1 MNSPLELREVRLGGL
16 APARGSAS
24 AAFPPF
30 RPGDPSP
37 GDAAPVRASRTVL
50 GSVRASSNDPAPP
63 TCAGR
68 SPAVVAAV
76 STAGWPLLALLLL
89 LLLASPAAAQFPAE
103 VRGRVTERG
112 TGAAVAGARVE
123 AEGAA
128 AVAGPDGAFLL
139 RGVSP
144 GTREVRVTALGF
156 TEGRFSVEAA
166 NGRTVTLLV
175 VLDPAAIALEA
186 VRVRAARDP
195 AGATVLDRADVE
207 GSGAR
212 ELGELLRDRAGVV
225 VTRQGAPGS
234 PTRVSIRG
242 SSANEVL
249 VLLDGVPL
257 NSALTGDA
265 DLSTVP
271 LEAVERVTVL
281 RGAQSARYGAR
292 ALAGV
297 VAVETRRPRGAELS
311 ARAAAGSWGER
322 RGALSAGGRRAA
334 GATTLSGF
342 VSLEGQRSNGDFRYL
357 VPDFR
362 GGGTA
367 VRRNA
372 DVGSL
377 SLLASGRAE
386 RGGGEVGVRVDGF
399 TTRRGMPGGIAQP
412 ELGARQEQD
421 RAGAALSARLPRA
434 GVEWRL
440 DADAQ
445 LQHAR
450 FRDPAPNVG
459 GAYDDEVRARAAGAA
474 ITARTGRGSLDV
486 VGGAEARGVG
496 VATSLLAEDAPGAQ
510 TLGAVWLQGRWG
522 RVLGAG
528 WTLDLLPAA
537 RADWSSRVRGATLS
551 PRLGASATRGAL
563 AARVSVGNA
572 FSPPTLA
579 DQFFHEG
586 VLVRPNPGL
595 QPERVRGE
603 VEGAVEMRDAAIGA
617 LRLDAELAAYRA
629 DVDGM
634 VLWFP
639 DHRFQWSPRN
649 FDVRRAGAELQLR
662 VRLPRAGAEL
672 RGAASRAAVEYTGPV
687 LRGQVAFRPRH
698 TASAAAAA
706 RLPGRVRAELQA
718 RWVGERRSVAGD
730 TLNLLEP
737 YMMADVRLARPFA
750 RGAWAGEVT
759 FAIEN
764 LADTRAAMLVDYP
777 YPGRAWTLGVR
788 LRRGAPHT
796 SSSSGSTDR

>member
-1 MNSPLELREVRLGGL
+1 M
-16 APARGSAS
+16 
-24 AAFPPF
+24 
-30 RPGDPSP
+30 
-37 GDAAPVRASRTVL
+37 RA
-50 GSVRASSNDPAPP
+50 

-68 SPAVVAAV
+68 FPAVVAAV
-76 STAGWPLLALLLL
+76 STAGAWLLLL
-89 LLLASPAAAQFPAE
+89 LLLASPAAAQYPAE

-112 TGAAVAGARVE
+112 TGAAVPGARVE

-139 RGVSP
+139 RGVTP

-156 TEGRFSVEAA
+156 REGRFSVEAA
-166 NGRTVTLLV
+166 NGRTATLLV
-175 VLDPAAIALEA
+175 VLDPSAIALEA
-186 VRVRAARDP
+186 IRVRAARDP
-195 AGATVLDRADVE
+195 AGATVLDRASIE
-207 GSGAR
+207 ASGAR
-212 ELGELLRDRAGVV
+212 ELGEVLRDQAGVV
-225 VTRQGAPGS
+225 VTRQGGPGS

-281 RGAQSARYGAR
+281 RGAQSARYGPR

-297 VAVETRRPRGAELS
+297 VAVETRRPRGTELS

-322 RGALSAGGRRAA
+322 RGALSVGGRRGAGTAA
-334 GATTLSGF
+334 LSGF
-342 VSLEGQRSNGDFRYL
+342 ASLEGQRSEGDFRYL
-357 VPDFR
+357 VPGFR

-372 DVGSL
+372 DAGSL

-386 RGGGEVGVRVDGF
+386 RAGREVGVRVDGF
-399 TTRRGMPGGIAQP
+399 TTRRGMPGGTAQP

-421 RAGAALSARLPRA
+421 RAGAALSARLPAA
-434 GVEWRL
+434 GVEWRM

-450 FRDPAPNVG
+450 FRDPEPNVG

-474 ITARTGRGSLDV
+474 LSARAGRGALDV
-486 VGGAEARGVG
+486 VGGAEARRLGIT
-496 VATSLLAEDAPGAQ
+496 TSLLEDAPDLQ
-510 TLGAVWLQGRWG
+510 MLGAVWLQGRWG
-522 RVLGAG
+522 RALGAG

-537 RADWSSRVRGATLS
+537 RADWSTRVSGATLS
-551 PRLGASATRGAL
+551 PRMGASATRGTL
-563 AARVSVGNA
+563 AARLSVGNA

-586 VLVRPNPGL
+586 VLVKPNPHL
-595 QPERVRGE
+595 RPERVRGE
-603 VEGAVEMRDAAIGA
+603 VEGALELRDAAVGA
-617 LRLDAELAAYRA
+617 LRVDAELAAYRA

-649 FDVRRAGAELQLR
+649 YDVRRAGADLQAR
-662 VRLPRAGAEL
+662 VRFPWAEAEL
-672 RGAASRAAVEYTGPV
+672 RGTASRAAVEYTGAV

-698 TASAAAAA
+698 TASAAASV
-706 RLPGRVRAELQA
+706 RLPGTIRAELQG

-737 YMMADVRLARPFA
+737 YLMADLRLARPFA
-750 RGAWAGEVT
+750 PGAWAGEAT

-788 LRRGAPHT
+788 LRRGARHT
-796 SSSSGSTDR
+796 SPSSGSTDR

>member
-297 VAVETRRPRGAELS
+297 VAVETRRPRGTELS

-322 RGALSAGGRRAA
+322 RGALSVGGRRGAEEPAIAHVCEIVA
-334 GATTLSGF
+334 G
-342 VSLEGQRSNGDFRYL
+342 VSFKGAGVPTPMRTAEG
-357 VPDFR
+357 
-362 GGGTA
+362 A
-367 VRRNA
+367 VVQDA
-372 DVGSL
+372 DRLDAIG
-377 SLLASGRAE
+377 A
-386 RGGGEVGVRVDGF
+386 VGVARAFAFGGS
-399 TTRRGMPGGIAQP
+399 RGRPLHDPETAP
-412 ELGARQEQD
+412 ELHATFD
-421 RAGAALSARLPRA
+421 AYRAGAGGTTHHFHEKLL
-434 GVEWRL
+434 L
-440 DADAQ
+440 
-445 LQHAR
+445 L
-450 FRDPAPNVG
+450 RDRMN
-459 GAYDDEVRARAAGAA
+459 
-474 ITARTGRGSLDV
+474 T
-486 VGGAEARGVG
+486 
-496 VATSLLAEDAPGAQ
+496 
-510 TLGAVWLQGRWG
+510 
-522 RVLGAG
+522 
-528 WTLDLLPAA
+528 PAA
-537 RADWSSRVRGATLS
+537 RRIA
-551 PRLGASATRGAL
+551 
-563 AARVSVGNA
+563 
-572 FSPPTLA
+572 
-579 DQFFHEG
+579 EG
-586 VLVRPNPGL
+586 RHRFMEEFL
-595 QPERVRGE
+595 
-603 VEGAVEMRDAAIGA
+603 
-617 LRLDAELAAYRA
+617 
-629 DVDGM
+629 
-634 VLWFP
+634 
-639 DHRFQWSPRN
+639 HRFQ
-649 FDVRRAGAELQLR
+649 AE
-662 VRLPRAGAEL
+662 
-672 RGAASRAAVEYTGPV
+672 
-687 LRGQVAFRPRH
+687 
-698 TASAAAAA
+698 
-706 RLPGRVRAELQA
+706 
-718 RWVGERRSVAGD
+718 WDGED
-730 TLNLLEP
+730 
-737 YMMADVRLARPFA
+737 
-750 RGAWAGEVT
+750 
-759 FAIEN
+759 
-764 LADTRAAMLVDYP
+764 
-777 YPGRAWTLGVR
+777 
-788 LRRGAPHT
+788 
-796 SSSSGSTDR
+796 

>member
-1 MNSPLELREVRLGGL
+1 M
-16 APARGSAS
+16 
-24 AAFPPF
+24 
-30 RPGDPSP
+30 
-37 GDAAPVRASRTVL
+37 RA
-50 GSVRASSNDPAPP
+50 
-63 TCAGR
+63 TCEGR
-68 SPAVVAAV
+68 FPAVVAAV
-76 STAGWPLLALLLL
+76 STAGFPGATWLLALLLL
-89 LLLASPAAAQFPAE
+89 LLTAPSPAAAQFPAE

-112 TGAAVAGARVE
+112 TGAAVPGARVE

-156 TEGRFSVEAA
+156 REGRFSVDAA

-175 VLDPAAIALEA
+175 VLDPSAIALEA
-186 VRVRAARDP
+186 IQVRAARDP
-195 AGATVLDRADVE
+195 AGATVLDRAAIE
-207 GSGAR
+207 ASGAR
-212 ELGELLRDRAGVV
+212 ELGEVLRDQAGVV
-225 VTRQGAPGS
+225 VTRQGGPGS

-242 SSANEVL
+242 SSANAVL

-297 VAVETRRPRGAELS
+297 VAVETRRPRGTELS

-322 RGALSAGGRRAA
+322 RGAVSAGGRRGA
-334 GATTLSGF
+334 GATALSGF
-342 VSLEGQRSNGDFRYL
+342 ASVEGQRSEGDFRYL
-357 VPDFR
+357 VPAFR

-372 DVGSL
+372 DAGSL
-377 SLLASGRAE
+377 SMLASGRAE
-386 RGGGEVGVRVDGF
+386 RGGGELGVRVDGF

-412 ELGARQEQD
+412 ELGARQEQE
-421 RAGAALSARLPRA
+421 RAGAALSARLPAA
-434 GVEWRL
+434 GVEWRMDL
-440 DADAQ
+440 DAQ

-450 FRDPAPNVG
+450 FRDPEPNVG
-459 GAYDDEVRARAAGAA
+459 GAYDDEVRARSAGAA
-474 ITARTGRGSLDV
+474 ISARAGRGSLDV
-486 VGGAEARGVG
+486 VGGAEARRLGVT
-496 VATSLLAEDAPGAQ
+496 TSLLADNAPDGQ

-522 RVLGAG
+522 RALGAG

-537 RADWSSRVRGATLS
+537 RADWSTRVPGATLS
-551 PRLGASATRGAL
+551 PRLGASATRGPL
-563 AARVSVGNA
+563 AARVSIGNA

-586 VLVRPNPGL
+586 VLVKPNPDL
-595 QPERVRGE
+595 RPERVRGE
-603 VEGAVEMRDAAIGA
+603 VEGALELRDASIGA
-617 LRLDAELAAYRA
+617 LRVDAELAAYRA

-649 FDVRRAGAELQLR
+649 FDVRRAGADLQAR
-662 VRLPRAGAEL
+662 VRFPWAEAEL
-672 RGAASRAAVEYTGPV
+672 RGTASRAAVEYTGAV

-706 RLPGRVRAELQA
+706 RLPGRIRAELQG

-737 YMMADVRLARPFA
+737 YAMADLRLARPFA
-750 RGAWAGEVT
+750 LGAWAGEGT

-764 LADTRAAMLVDYP
+764 LADVHAAMLVDYP

-788 LRRGAPHT
+788 LRRGAPQT
-796 SSSSGSTDR
+796 SPSSGSTDR